1 MAKRRSTSAT
11 RRAIAEL
18 PEEFLNR
25 ILPRAARVGAEVIA
39 DDARATLGGR
49 RAETGGGAKV
59 LIADSVKVKVKR
71 EGTLI
76 RARVYLDG
84 PGAYVGRWLEYGTD
98 PHFITIDPTV
108 QKGMTARRVNAK
120 ITDGDGDLKATL
132 LINGKPVGTSV
143 YHPGAQAKPFLR
155 PAFDQREGDAIA
167 AMQSYVTSR
176 AARDG
181 IGHNGGPEIDP

>member
-1 MAKRRSTSAT
+1 MAKRRSSSAT
-11 RRAIAEL
+11 RQAIKEL
-18 PEEFLNR
+18 PEVFLDR
-25 ILPRAARVGAEVIA
+25 ILPRAARAGAEVIA
-39 DDARATLGGR
+39 DDARAALGGR
-49 RAETGGGAKV
+49 RAETGGGAYV

-76 RARVYLDG
+76 RARIYLDG

-108 QKGMTARRVNAK
+108 RKGMTARRVNAK

-155 PAFDQREGDAIA
+155 PALDNREGDAIA
-167 AMQSYVTSR
+167 AMQGYVTSR
-176 AARDG
+176 ATRAG
-181 IGHNGGPEIDP
+181 IAGAAASEIDP